1 MGLLDKILG
10 EDTVSKVNN
19 MTIKD
24 PAEVFK
30 DILRKASG
38 STYAREIKYSIFY
51 KIIAF
56 RGVTEGLGTSTIVAN
71 VALACAQMGLTVCVV
86 DTSILHP
93 TQDVLLNTNYITND
107 IEPKDRLDWFDM
119 PYTKRS
125 PLHVSS
131 YDKSISVLSF
141 YGKER
146 GITDILSTNDNASL
160 VEIAFSVL
168 NDKFDIILVDSC
180 HELTSVN
187 TTALQMSQ
195 KVIQVWGDSSSVV
208 NNIDGFITNNVT
220 LSCPLDKMRY
230 VVYSKT
236 IPDVIGNTDNL
247 LKEYRLTKL
256 TEFPLSVDVARVGKL
271 GKKLWNY
278 VSESPDIEEYQRG
291 IIFMTGHILNIDLED
306 EEKGTKQAKGTI
318 TSQQIMDGEV
328 EGTVTKKLKDRQEAL
343 DIATDLKTA
352 DEQLKGKKVKGK
364 KKKQRGKNKEES
376 SDIILDDDD
385 EIIE

>member
-1 MGLLDKILG
+1 MGFLDKILG
-10 EDTVSKVNN
+10 EDTVNKVNN

-24 PAEVFK
+24 PSLVFK
-30 DILRKASG
+30 DLLRRASG
-38 STYAREIKYSIFY
+38 SSYIRDIKYSIFY

-56 RGVTEGLGTSTIVAN
+56 RGVVDGLGTSTIVAN
-71 VALACAQMGLTVCVV
+71 VALACAQLGLTVCVV
-86 DTSILHP
+86 DTSILQP
-93 TQDVLLNTNYITND
+93 VQDVLLKTTYLTHD
-107 IEPKDRLDWFDM
+107 VKPEERLDWFDM

-125 PLHVSS
+125 PLHVST
-131 YDKSISVLSF
+131 YDRNISVLSF

-146 GITDILSTNDNASL
+146 GITDILSTNDSSSL

-195 KVIQVWGDSSSVV
+195 KVIQVWNDSSEVV
-208 NNIDGFITNNVT
+208 NNIDGFITNCVT

-230 VVYSKT
+230 VIYSKT
-236 IPDVIGNTDNL
+236 VPDVIGNTDNL
-247 LKEYRLTKL
+247 LKEYRLNKL
-256 TEFPLSVDVARVGKL
+256 TEFPLSVDIARVGKL

-278 VSESPDIEEYQRG
+278 VSEEPDIEKFQNG
-291 IIFMTGHILNIDLED
+291 IIYIVCHILNIDLED
-306 EEKGTKQAKGTI
+306 VNGTKQPKGTI
-318 TSQQIMDGEV
+318 TSNEIMNGEV

-352 DEQLKGKKVKGK
+352 DEQLSKS
-364 KKKQRGKNKEES
+364 KNKKPKNS
-376 SDIILDDDD
+376 D
-385 EIIE
+385 EIIIDDGDEILQ